1 MRVLVVEDEPD
12 MAAFIAKGLRN
23 ESYAVDVAENGPAGL
38 YQAEIN
44 DYDVV
49 ILDVRLPLKDGLT
62 VCRELRERS
71 FHSPILMLTALDGA
85 EDVVNGLNS
94 GADDYLPKPFD
105 FRVLLARLR
114 ALLRRAESVRP
125 NVIQVRDLS
134 LNTLNHTA
142 TRGGRL
148 IPLTAKEY
156 ALLELFMLHPGQ
168 VLWRARIAEHV
179 WDEDFDPFS
188 NLIDVY
194 VNRLRKKID
203 SGSDQSL
210 IQTRRSEGYMLVPGA
225 PEVHA

>member
-12 MAAFIAKGLRN
+12 IAAFIAKGLRN
-23 ESYAVDVAENGPAGL
+23 ESYAVDVAGDGQAGL

-44 DYDVV
+44 DYDLV

-62 VCRELRERS
+62 VCRELRERR

-94 GADDYLPKPFD
+94 GADDYLPKPFN
-105 FRVLLARLR
+105 FRVLLARMR
-114 ALLRRAESVRP
+114 ALLRRAELVRP

-142 TRGGRL
+142 SRGGRV

-168 VLWRARIAEHV
+168 VLGRARIAEHV

-210 IQTRRSEGYMLVPGA
+210 IQTRRSEGYMLVPDA
-225 PEVHA
+225 PEAHV